1 EKNQDALIEICR
13 HLDGMP
19 LALELAAA
27 RLRTLGVDQLLAR
40 LTDRFALLTGGSR
53 SALPRQQ
60 TLRATIDWSYDLLTE
75 PERRMLQRLSVFAG
89 DFGLEA
95 VEAVCATEAVADPVL
110 DLLAGLVDKSFV
122 TRTGS
127 SEAARYQLHETM
139 QEYALLKLREEKA
152 EDEARGAF
160 VAYYAVMA
168 RRAGAGAES
177 LQLRR
182 WL

>member
-1 EKNQDALIEICR
+1 MSRPERATTVGNLPAEVTSFVGRRRLLTEVKTAFGKARLVTLVGPGGVGKTRIGLRAATELQRGARAGLEITQQNQDALVEICR

-19 LALELAAA
+19 LALELAAV

-53 SALPRQQ
+53 AALPRQQ

-95 VEAVCATEAVADPVL
+95 VEAV
-110 DLLAGLVDKSFV
+110 
-122 TRTGS
+122 
-127 SEAARYQLHETM
+127 
-139 QEYALLKLREEKA
+139 
-152 EDEARGAF
+152 
-160 VAYYAVMA
+160 
-168 RRAGAGAES
+168 
-177 LQLRR
+177 
-182 WL
+182 